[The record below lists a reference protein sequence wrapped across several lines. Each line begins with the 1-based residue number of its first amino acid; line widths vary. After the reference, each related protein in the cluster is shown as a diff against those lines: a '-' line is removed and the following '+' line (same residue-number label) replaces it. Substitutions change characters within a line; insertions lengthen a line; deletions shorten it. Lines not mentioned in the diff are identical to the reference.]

1 MKTTLHT
8 LFVLIGVGV
17 CFSVAVLASGSRDP
31 ITILGNNDFTAEN
44 GVVAGSGTAKDPYVI
59 AGWEID
65 VAGGSRYGVK
75 VENTTAHFI
84 LRGLILRGAT
94 DPAGAAIHLGF
105 VTAATIEGTTITNS
119 INGIEIASSTN
130 VALNNNVLVVSGQGL
145 RVVGDSVDEY
155 RHQIDTTN
163 LVNDYSINYF
173 YDKDGEVFSGIRSNN
188 LYVVASRNVTIA
200 DNEIVNGDGIQLAFV
215 ENSQITNNRV
225 YRESPVLTQHGI
237 SLTRCNGN
245 TIANN
250 ELKNNSMAG
259 ILLWLSSENVIVRNS
274 LLANDSGVILMASD
288 NNLVNDNVVFANPT
302 GIGISAGSTGN
313 EVMRNIITHEKTKY
327 GIAVEEAASNRLE
340 RNAIL
345 ECETG
350 IFLGPQGNNNYV
362 LYNTIVGGDYALSIT
377 GSYNQIGQNLIAQT
391 NRGILFPETYGRQK
405 VRGNALHD
413 NVFADNSHHIYL
425 NLDSEGNRLYRNAFF
440 GETRLNVSDHGNNN
454 IWSVSGEGNFWED
467 YEGNDA
473 DGDGIGDD
481 PVRVHPVG
489 AEDSAPFISA
499 GIARGGLGVLA
510 TLDETLLSLL
520 LKNGEEVQIP
530 VLIADEDIERFVGFR
545 GFPVF
550 LLADFP
556 GILFDYGEEVT
567 GGLAGTA
574 FTMRTVSFPLDIA
587 FFDGSGAFVGSEM
600 MEANSEERY
609 TVDGQFRFALEL
621 ASGTLAER
629 GIGAGTRLLL
639 PEKD

>member
-1 MKTTLHT
+1 MKRTLCT
-8 LFVLIGVGV
+8 LFVLMCVGIY
-17 CFSVAVLASGSRDP
+17 FSVGVLASGSRDP

-44 GVVAGSGTAKDPYVI
+44 GVVAGSGTAEDPYVI

-65 VAGGSRYGVK
+65 VAGGARYGVK
-75 VENTTAHFI
+75 VENATAHFI

-130 VALNNNVLVVSGQGL
+130 VTLSNNVLVVSGQGL

-200 DNEIVNGDGIQLAFV
+200 ENEIVNGDGIQLAFV

-245 TIANN
+245 TITGN
-250 ELKNNSMAG
+250 ELKNNNMAG
-259 ILLWLSSENVIVRNS
+259 ILLWLSSENVIVANS

-313 EVMRNIITHEKTKY
+313 EVMRNIVTHQNTKY

-350 IFLGPQGNNNYV
+350 IFLGAQGNNNYV
-362 LYNTIVGGDYALSIT
+362 LYNTIVGGDYGLSIT
-377 GSYNQIGQNLIAQT
+377 GSYNEIGQNLIAQT
-391 NRGILFPETYGRQK
+391 NRGMLFPETYGQQK
-405 VRGNALHD
+405 VRGNAFHD
-413 NVFADNSHHIYL
+413 NVFADNGHHVYL
-425 NLDSEGNRLYRNAFF
+425 NLDSEGNGLYRNAFL
-440 GETRLNVSDHGNNN
+440 GETRLNVSDHGRN

-467 YEGNDA
+467 YEGSDA

-489 AEDSAPFISA
+489 AEDTAPFISA
-499 GIARGGLGVLA
+499 TIARGGLGVLA
-510 TLDETLLSLL
+510 TLEETFLSLVP
-520 LKNGEEVQIP
+520 KDGETVQIP

-545 GFPVF
+545 GFPVY
-550 LLADFP
+550 LLEEVS
-556 GILFDYGEEVT
+556 GILFDYGEEVA
-567 GGLAGTA
+567 GGLTGTA

-629 GIGAGTRLLL
+629 GIGAGAQLLL
-639 PEKD
+639 SEEN